1 VFIFKKQCQLDQEKK
16 RDTIVD
22 AIFKKSLREF
32 HMELIGSEAVIDEE
46 HTVLHYRDLISTFEG
61 LLIKMCNL
69 QNVQFPTNL
78 GVNAFRGFLNEFM
91 QQQMKRRGSNK
102 KSANIIKKAKKQRR
116 KSDVTILN
124 GHRFMLESVH
134 VPTYCEGI

>member
-1 VFIFKKQCQLDQEKK
+1 MREFSVFIFKKQCQLDQEKK

-46 HTVLHYRDLISTFEG
+46 RTVLHYRDLISTFEG
-61 LLIKMCNL
+61 LLIKMSNL

-78 GVNAFRGFLNEFM
+78 GKFPITIT
-91 QQQMKRRGSNK
+91 K
-102 KSANIIKKAKKQRR
+102 KSQSRTDDKSKK
-116 KSDVTILN
+116 
-124 GHRFMLESVH
+124 
-134 VPTYCEGI
+134 